1 MREPLFGSYTEEEGE
16 KKSKVK
22 GTPGNRST
30 SVHHSANDGA
40 PRHGIILIHL

>member
-16 KKSKVK
+16 KKIEK
-22 GTPGNRST
+22 GMPGNRST
-30 SVHHSANDGA
+30 SVHHSANDGS